1 MSNIV
6 QAAAGPGTQP
16 ARGPARGQPR
26 NRGLALGLIL
36 LAQLL
41 VVIDVSI
48 VTLALPAIQRGLGFS
63 PVDVQWVL
71 SGYALAFG
79 GFLLLGGRMADLLG
93 RRAVLITGAGLFT
106 AASLAC
112 GLAGSAGA
120 LVAARVAEG
129 LGAAMMAPA
138 ALSLIL
144 AMFPEGTERNK
155 ALGAFGAVSGAGG
168 AIGVLAGGMLTT
180 WLSWPWIFFVNLP
193 VGALIV
199 AAAPRLIPESRA
211 DLGHRRFDVAGAVT
225 VTGGLSLLVYAVV
238 TASSHGW
245 GSATTIG
252 LLAGAAAL
260 IAAFVA
266 IEARSAAPLLPLSFF
281 RNRTVTGAN
290 LAGLLL
296 GALMFPMFVFLS
308 LYMQQVLGYSALKT
322 GLAFLVIAA
331 GMIASSGLAQGLV
344 TRVGAK
350 LVLVAGL
357 LGFAAAQVLFIRLP
371 AGGSYTAHLLPGFL
385 IVAVALGFAFVG
397 DFIASATGVDP
408 ADVGLA
414 SGLINTSQQ
423 IGGAIGLAVTTTIAA
438 DRAAALLHSGH
449 SPAVALT
456 AGFHSA
462 FVVTGGLGLA
472 AAVVAVSLIRR
483 TPPAAPV
490 ASPSASAAPETA
502 GQALSPG
509 DDAPSDAPTGAPH
522 DPGRRPA

>member
-1 MSNIV
+1 MSNTV
-6 QAAAGPGTQP
+6 DTTATPGTLP
-16 ARGPARGQPR
+16 ASEPAGGRGTRH
-26 NRGLALGLIL
+26 RGLALGLIL
-36 LAQLL
+36 VAQLL

-48 VTLALPAIQRGLGFS
+48 VTLALPAIGHALHFSATGL
-63 PVDVQWVL
+63 QWVI

-79 GFLLLGGRMADLLG
+79 GLLLLGGRSADLLG
-93 RRAVLITGAGLFT
+93 RRKVLIAGASLFT

-112 GLAGSAGA
+112 GLAHSAA
-120 LVAARVAEG
+120 LLIASRVVEG
-129 LGAAMMAPA
+129 MGAALMAPA
-138 ALSLIL
+138 ALALTL
-144 AMFPEGTERNK
+144 AMFPEGAERNK
-155 ALGAFGAVSGAGG
+155 APGAFGAVSGAGG

-193 VGALIV
+193 VGAVIV

-225 VTGGLSLLVYAVV
+225 ITGGLSLLVYAVV

-245 GSATTIG
+245 ASAITIG

-260 IAAFVA
+260 IAAFGL

-281 RNRTVTGAN
+281 RNGTVTAAN

-308 LYMQQVLGYSALKT
+308 LYMQQVLGYSSIKT

-344 TRVGAK
+344 TRAGAK
-350 LVLVAGL
+350 LVLTAGL

-371 AGGSYTAHLLPGFL
+371 AAGSFTAHLLPGFL
-385 IVAVALGFAFVG
+385 IVAVALGLAFVG

-408 ADVGLA
+408 ADAGLA

-438 DRAAALLHSGH
+438 GRAAALLHSGH
-449 SPAVALT
+449 PPAVAFT
-456 AGFHSA
+456 AGFHDA
-462 FVVTGGLGLA
+462 FTVTGVLALA
-472 AAVVAVSLIRR
+472 AAVVAATLIRR
-483 TPPAAPV
+483 AQSAAP
-490 ASPSASAAPETA
+490 APPSASAAPAVQTF
-502 GQALSPG
+502 SPG
-509 DDAPSDAPTGAPH
+509 DH
-522 DPGRRPA
+522 DDS